1 MLEHPLKRDL
11 DSILEANE
19 NSFLELRGERIF
31 ISGATG
37 FIGKWLLETLL
48 WSNQKL
54 ALNLSI
60 TALSRNPDIFLRSHP
75 RFGVDACLRLLRGDI
90 RSFEFPKGTFSHV
103 VHAATDV
110 GSVAAAAD
118 HRNIFDV
125 SVRGTQRLLEFC
137 RERSVAR
144 LLFTSSGAV
153 YGVQPPS
160 LEHTP
165 ETYLGA
171 PDPTQL
177 NSAYGEG
184 KRVAEWLIC
193 AEAAAIGMESKI
205 ARCYAFLGP
214 YMELDGPFAIGN
226 FIGDAVL
233 GRPIRIEGDGTPF
246 RSYLYAGDLTVW
258 LWVILFKGPSGR
270 AYNVGSEQSE
280 DLATIADSV
289 SRAVKGGSNV
299 EIEGEPSQSQA
310 ISRYVPS
317 TQRAALELGLQT
329 CIGLDEAIART
340 VTWYLT
346 NNLSKHDE

>member
-193 AEAAAIGMESKI
+193 AEAAATGMESKI

-226 FIGDAVL
+226 FIGAAL
-233 GRPIRIEGDGTPF
+233 AGRNLDILGDGRPF
-246 RSYLYAGDLTVW
+246 RSYLYASDLVEW
-258 LWVILFKGPSGR
+258 LVTIFFQGKANTP
-270 AYNVGSEQSE
+270 YNVGSEE
-280 DLATIADSV
+280 PHTILEVAE
-289 SRAVKGGSNV
+289 AVVKAVNPLLKCEIKGVNKNGPP
-299 EIEGEPSQSQA
+299 G
-310 ISRYVPS
+310 RYVPS
-317 TQRAALELGLQT
+317 ARKAREELGLMQKVPLPVG
-329 CIGLDEAIART
+329 IERT
-340 VTWYLT
+340 VNWHRTRI
-346 NNLSKHDE
+346 HQP